1 MNPSD
6 SERIEPGPLPTSAV
20 FASCEYDFQSGRFT
34 WTDRAEVLFGTVPR
48 TVDAFLEHVQADE
61 RERVWNTLWRALSD
75 RGIHDFEYPCIHLDG
90 ALRWHAWYGRPLVDV
105 AGRARGLAAL
115 ILDVTTRRMTER
127 AQLEELA
134 EAQAAREQAEGALRG
149 NLAVAA
155 VAHDLKTP
163 LTAILGWARSLQ
175 ARRSDPDTVE
185 RAITAILRNARA
197 QARLVDDLLDA
208 ERMARGK
215 LVLKREW
222 VNPGA
227 VLRDAVETVQP
238 EAEDREVYLD
248 VEAIPELPALYG
260 DPGRLTQ
267 VMWNLLSNALKYSP
281 PGSTVLVRM
290 RRADGGVT
298 LEVTDAGPGISP
310 EALSHVFEPFWKGEE
325 NDQRGTG
332 LGLGLSI
339 ARRLTAL
346 HGGMLTVESPAGQG
360 ATFRLSIPAPAQEG
374 APAAAAL
381 VAPVLPLAGV
391 RVLLV
396 PEERTA
402 GQLMAT
408 ALARAGADVDLCDPG
423 QAVSH
428 ARAARPDVLVS
439 GQMGFGD
446 PTRGLLGQVR
456 RESGIALRAVA
467 LVDGSR
473 PGRARPRPPRGL
485 RCRADAARRLGGP
498 GRRRAARA
506 GPSAAL
512 ILCGA
517 SETPRGVRPFAA
529 GRSRRRPPNRLAHA
543 PPRRRGPRRVRRPF
557 ARSGARLLGV
567 RLRRPA
573 GPRR

>member
-1 MNPSD
+1 VNPSD
-6 SERIEPGPLPTSAV
+6 SERIETGPLPTAAAV
-20 FASCEYDFQSGRFT
+20 FASCEYDFQTGRIS
-34 WTDRAEVLFGTVPR
+34 WTDRAESLFGTVPR
-48 TVDAFLEHVQADE
+48 TVDAFLEHVQSDE

-90 ALRWHAWYGRPLVDV
+90 ALRWHAWYGRPLVDA

-115 ILDVTTRRMTER
+115 VLDITTRRMTER

-175 ARRSDPDTVE
+175 ARRSDPDTME

-222 VNPGA
+222 VNPSA

-238 EAEDREVYLD
+238 ESEDREVYLD
-248 VEAIPELPALYG
+248 VEMAPDLPALYG

-267 VMWNLLSNALKYSP
+267 VMWNLLSNALKHSP
-281 PGSTVLVRM
+281 PGATVLVRM
-290 RRADGGVT
+290 RRADGALV
-298 LEVTDAGPGISP
+298 LEVSDAGPGIAP
-310 EALSHVFEPFWKGEE
+310 EALPHVFEPFWKGAGEE
-325 NDQRGTG
+325 RRGSG

-346 HGGMLTVESPAGQG
+346 HGGSLAVESGSGRG
-360 ATFRLSIPAPAQEG
+360 ATFRLSMPAPAQEG
-374 APAAAAL
+374 TPAVAAMAAPGQ
-381 VAPVLPLAGV
+381 LPLAGV

-408 ALARAGADVDLCDPG
+408 ALARAGAEVDLSDPG
-423 QAVSH
+423 QALAH

-439 GQMGFGD
+439 GQMAFGD
-446 PTRGLLGQVR
+446 PTRGLLAQVR
-456 RESGIALRAVA
+456 NVAGIALRAVA
-467 LVDGSR
+467 LVDGAR
-473 PGRARPRPPRGL
+473 PAERTRARREGYDAELTRPVDSVDLIGAVL
-485 RCRADAARRLGGP
+485 RVLGRHRR
-498 GRRRAARA
+498 
-506 GPSAAL
+506 
-512 ILCGA
+512 
-517 SETPRGVRPFAA
+517 
-529 GRSRRRPPNRLAHA
+529 
-543 PPRRRGPRRVRRPF
+543 
-557 ARSGARLLGV
+557 
-567 RLRRPA
+567 
-573 GPRR
+573 

>member
-6 SERIEPGPLPTSAV
+6 SERIETGPLPTAAV
-20 FASCEYDFQSGRFT
+20 FASCEYDFQTGRIS
-34 WTDRAEVLFGTVPR
+34 WTDRAESLFGTVPR

-75 RGIHDFEYPCIHLDG
+75 RGTHDFEYPCIHLDG
-90 ALRWHAWYGRPLVDV
+90 ALRWHAWYGRPMVDP

-115 ILDVTTRRMTER
+115 VLDVTTRRMTER
-127 AQLEELA
+127 AHLEELA
-134 EAQAAREQAEGALRG
+134 EAQSAREQAEGALRG

-222 VNPGA
+222 VDPGA

-238 EAEDREVYLD
+238 ESEDREVFLD
-248 VEAIPELPALYG
+248 VEVAADLPVLYG
-260 DPGRLTQ
+260 DPGRLAQ
-267 VMWNLLSNALKYSP
+267 VMWNLLSNAIKYSP
-281 PGSTVLVRM
+281 PGTTVLVRL
-290 RRADGGVT
+290 RRDDGGVV
-298 LEVTDAGPGISP
+298 LEVSDAGPGIPS
-310 EALSHVFEPFWKGEE
+310 EALPHVFEPFWKGGVDE
-325 NDQRGTG
+325 QRGSG

-346 HGGMLTVESPAGQG
+346 HGGSLGVESGTGGG
-360 ATFRLSIPAPAQEG
+360 ATFRLSVPTPAQEG
-374 APAAAAL
+374 IPAVAAVAAPAQ
-381 VAPVLPLAGV
+381 LPLAGV

-396 PEERTA
+396 PEERAA

-408 ALARAGADVDLCDPG
+408 ALARAGAEVDLSDPG
-423 QAVSH
+423 QALSH

-439 GQMGFGD
+439 GQMAFGD
-446 PTRGLLGQVR
+446 PTRGLLAQVR
-456 RESGIALRAVA
+456 GVSGMALRAVA

-473 PGRARPRPPRGL
+473 PAERAR
-485 RCRADAARRLGGP
+485 ARREGYDAELTRPVDSVDLVGAVLRVLGRH
-498 GRRRAARA
+498 RR
-506 GPSAAL
+506 
-512 ILCGA
+512 
-517 SETPRGVRPFAA
+517 
-529 GRSRRRPPNRLAHA
+529 
-543 PPRRRGPRRVRRPF
+543 
-557 ARSGARLLGV
+557 
-567 RLRRPA
+567 
-573 GPRR
+573 

>member
-6 SERIEPGPLPTSAV
+6 SERIETGPLPTAAV
-20 FASCEYDFQSGRFT
+20 FASCEYDFQSGRFV
-34 WTDRAEVLFGTVPR
+34 WTDRAEALCGTVPR
-48 TVDAFLEHVQADE
+48 TVDAFREHVQADE

-75 RGIHDFEYPCIHLDG
+75 RGTHDFEYPCIHLDG
-90 ALRWHAWYGRPLVDV
+90 ALRWHAWYGRPLVDA
-105 AGRARGLAAL
+105 AGRARGLAAMV
-115 ILDVTTRRMTER
+115 LDVTTRRMTER

-134 EAQAAREQAEGALRG
+134 EAQAARDQAEGALRG

-227 VLRDAVETVQP
+227 VLRDAVETVSP
-238 EAEDREVYLD
+238 DAEDREVYLD
-248 VEAIPELPALYG
+248 VEAIPDLPALYG

-290 RRADGGVT
+290 RRADGGVA
-298 LEVTDAGPGISP
+298 LEVVDAGPGISP
-310 EALSHVFEPFWKGEE
+310 EALPHVFEPFWKGEE
-325 NDQRGTG
+325 NEQRGTG

-346 HGGMLTVESPAGQG
+346 HGGTLSVESPAGQG
-360 ATFRLSIPAPAQEG
+360 ATFRLSVPAPAQEG
-374 APAAAAL
+374 APVASMAAPAQ
-381 VAPVLPLAGV
+381 LPLAGV

-423 QAVSH
+423 QAVAH

-456 RESGIALRAVA
+456 RESGISLRAVA

-473 PGRARPRPPRGL
+473 PAERAR
-485 RCRADAARRLGGP
+485 ARREGYDAELTRP
-498 GRRRAARA
+498 VD
-506 GPSAAL
+506 SVDL
-512 ILCGA
+512 VGA
-517 SETPRGVRPFAA
+517 VLRVL
-529 GRSRRRPPNRLAHA
+529 NRQQ
-543 PPRRRGPRRVRRPF
+543 R
-557 ARSGARLLGV
+557 
-567 RLRRPA
+567 
-573 GPRR
+573 

>member
-6 SERIEPGPLPTSAV
+6 SERIDTGPLPTAAV
-20 FASCEYDFQSGRFT
+20 FASCEYDFQTGRFS
-34 WTDRAEVLFGTVPR
+34 WSDRAEGLFGTVPR
-48 TVDAFLEHVQADE
+48 TVDAFLEHVQAEE

-75 RGIHDFEYPCIHLDG
+75 RGTHDFEYPCIHLDG
-90 ALRWHAWYGRPLVDV
+90 ALRWHAWYGRPLVDE

-115 ILDVTTRRMTER
+115 ILDVTTRKMTER

-134 EAQAAREQAEGALRG
+134 EAQAARDQAEGALRG

-175 ARRSDPDTVE
+175 ARRADPDTLE
-185 RAITAILRNARA
+185 RALSAIIRNARA

-238 EAEDREVYLD
+238 EADDREVYLD
-248 VEAIPELPALYG
+248 VEMATDLPVLYG

-267 VMWNLLSNALKYSP
+267 VIWNLLSNALKYSP
-281 PGSTVLVRM
+281 SGATVLVRM
-290 RRADGGVT
+290 YRTNGGVA
-298 LEVTDAGPGISP
+298 LDVADAGPGISQQ
-310 EALSHVFEPFWKGEE
+310 ALPHVFEPFWKGGGGEE
-325 NDQRGTG
+325 HRGSG

-339 ARRLTAL
+339 ARRLTSL
-346 HGGMLTVESPAGQG
+346 HGGTLGVESSTGQG
-360 ATFRLSIPAPAQEG
+360 ATFRLHIPAPAQEG
-374 APAAAAL
+374 APAMTA
-381 VAPVLPLAGV
+381 VPAPAQLPLAGV

-408 ALARAGADVDLCDPG
+408 ALARAGADVDVCDPG
-423 QAVSH
+423 QAL
-428 ARAARPDVLVS
+428 ARAREARPDVLVS

-446 PTRGLLGQVR
+446 PTRGLLAQVR
-456 RESGIALRAVA
+456 GVAGIALRAVA

-473 PGRARPRPPRGL
+473 PAERAR
-485 RCRADAARRLGGP
+485 ARREGYDAELTRPVDSVDLVGAVLRVI
-498 GRRRAARA
+498 GRHQR
-506 GPSAAL
+506 
-512 ILCGA
+512 
-517 SETPRGVRPFAA
+517 
-529 GRSRRRPPNRLAHA
+529 
-543 PPRRRGPRRVRRPF
+543 
-557 ARSGARLLGV
+557 
-567 RLRRPA
+567 
-573 GPRR
+573 

>member
-1 MNPSD
+1 VNPSD
-6 SERIEPGPLPTSAV
+6 SERIETGPLPTAAV
-20 FASCEYDFQSGRFT
+20 FASCEYDFQTGRFS
-34 WTDRAEVLFGTVPR
+34 WTDRAEALFGTVPR

-90 ALRWHAWYGRPLVDV
+90 ALRWHAWYGRPLVDS
-105 AGRARGLAAL
+105 AGRARGLAAM

-127 AQLEELA
+127 AQLEELTD
-134 EAQAAREQAEGALRG
+134 AQAARDQAEGALRG

-185 RAITAILRNARA
+185 RALTAILRNARA

-215 LVLKREW
+215 LVLRREW
-222 VNPGA
+222 VNPGV

-238 EAEDREVYLD
+238 EAEDREVFLD
-248 VEAIPELPALYG
+248 LEVATDLPVLYG

-281 PGSTVLVRM
+281 PGSTVGVRL
-290 RRADGGVT
+290 RRADGGVA
-298 LEVTDAGPGISP
+298 LEVSDAGPGIP
-310 EALSHVFEPFWKGEE
+310 ADALPHVFEPFWKGGGGG
-325 NDQRGTG
+325 DQSGSG

-346 HGGMLTVESPAGQG
+346 HGGALTAESSTGNG
-360 ATFRLSIPAPAQEG
+360 ATFRLFMPTPAQEG
-374 APAAAAL
+374 APA
-381 VAPVLPLAGV
+381 VATIGAPAQLPLTGV

-396 PEERTA
+396 PEERLA

-408 ALARAGADVDLCDPG
+408 ALARVGADVDVCDAA
-423 QAVSH
+423 QAVTH

-446 PTRGLLGQVR
+446 PTRGLLAQVR
-456 RESGIALRAVA
+456 RDAGLGLRAVA
-467 LVDGSR
+467 LVNAAR
-473 PGRARPRPPRGL
+473 PAERAR
-485 RCRADAARRLGGP
+485 ARREGYDAELTRPVDSVDLIGAVLRVLG
-498 GRRRAARA
+498 RQQR
-506 GPSAAL
+506 
-512 ILCGA
+512 
-517 SETPRGVRPFAA
+517 
-529 GRSRRRPPNRLAHA
+529 
-543 PPRRRGPRRVRRPF
+543 
-557 ARSGARLLGV
+557 
-567 RLRRPA
+567 
-573 GPRR
+573 

>member
-6 SERIEPGPLPTSAV
+6 SERVETGPLPTAAV
-20 FASCEYDFQSGRFT
+20 FASCEYDFQSGRFH
-34 WTDRAEVLFGTVPR
+34 WTDRAESLFGTVPR
-48 TVDAFLEHVQADE
+48 TVDAFLEHVQSDE

-75 RGIHDFEYPCIHLDG
+75 RGTHDFEYPCIHLDG
-90 ALRWHAWYGRPLVDV
+90 ALRWHAWYGRPLVDE
-105 AGRARGLAAL
+105 AGRARGLAATV
-115 ILDVTTRRMTER
+115 LDVTTRRVTER
-127 AQLEELA
+127 AHLEELA

-163 LTAILGWARSLQ
+163 LSAILGWAKSLQ
-175 ARRSDPDTVE
+175 TRRSDPDTVE

-248 VEAIPELPALYG
+248 VEMAQDLPSLYG

-267 VMWNLLSNALKYSP
+267 VVWNLLSNSLKYSP
-281 PGSTVLVRM
+281 PGATVLVRL
-290 RRADGGVT
+290 RRAEGGVT
-298 LEVTDAGPGISP
+298 LEVIDAGPGIP
-310 EALSHVFEPFWKGEE
+310 QEALPHVFEPFWKGGGGE
-325 NDQRGTG
+325 QRGSG

-339 ARRLTAL
+339 ARRLTSL
-346 HGGMLTVESPAGQG
+346 HGGVLSVDSNLGQG
-360 ATFRLSIPAPAQEG
+360 ATFRLFVPAPPQEG
-374 APAAAAL
+374 APAAAIP
-381 VAPVLPLAGV
+381 APAQLPLAGV

-408 ALARAGADVDLCDPG
+408 ALARAGADVDLADAA
-423 QAVSH
+423 QAT
-428 ARAARPDVLVS
+428 ARARTVRPDVLVS
-439 GQMGFGD
+439 GQMAFGD
-446 PTRGLLGQVR
+446 PTRGLLAQVR
-456 RESGIALRAVA
+456 GISGVALRAVA

-473 PGRARPRPPRGL
+473 PAERAR
-485 RCRADAARRLGGP
+485 ARREGYDAELTRPVDSVDLVGAVLRVLG
-498 GRRRAARA
+498 RQ
-506 GPSAAL
+506 
-512 ILCGA
+512 
-517 SETPRGVRPFAA
+517 
-529 GRSRRRPPNRLAHA
+529 
-543 PPRRRGPRRVRRPF
+543 
-557 ARSGARLLGV
+557 
-567 RLRRPA
+567 LR
-573 GPRR
+573 

>member
-6 SERIEPGPLPTSAV
+6 SERIETGPMPTAAV
-20 FASCEYDFQSGRFT
+20 FASCEYDFQTGRFS
-34 WTDRAEVLFGTVPR
+34 WTDRAEALFGTVPR

-75 RGIHDFEYPCIHLDG
+75 RGTHDFEYPCIHLDG
-90 ALRWHAWYGRPLVDV
+90 ALRWHAWYGRPLVDA

-115 ILDVTTRRMTER
+115 VLDVTTRRMTER
-127 AQLEELA
+127 AQLEELT

-175 ARRSDPDTVE
+175 ARRADPDTVE

-238 EAEDREVYLD
+238 EAEDREVSLD
-248 VEAIPELPALYG
+248 VEAPPDPPTLYG

-281 PGSTVLVRM
+281 PGSAVVVRL
-290 RRADGGVT
+290 RSGEGGVT
-298 LEVTDAGPGISP
+298 LEVTDAGPGISTD
-310 EALSHVFEPFWKGEE
+310 ALPHVFEPFWKGSGNE
-325 NDQRGTG
+325 QRGSG

-339 ARRLTAL
+339 ARRLAAL
-346 HGGMLTVESPAGQG
+346 HGGTLSVESGSGQG

-374 APAAAAL
+374 APA
-381 VAPVLPLAGV
+381 VAGAPAPAQLPLAGV

-396 PEERTA
+396 PAERTS

-408 ALARAGADVDLCDPG
+408 ALARAGSDVDLCEPG
-423 QAVSH
+423 QAIAH
-428 ARAARPDVLVS
+428 ARAVRPDVLVS

-446 PTRGLLGQVR
+446 PTRGLLAQVR
-456 RESGIALRAVA
+456 REAGLALRAVA
-467 LVDGSR
+467 LVDGAR
-473 PGRARPRPPRGL
+473 PAERAR
-485 RCRADAARRLGGP
+485 ARREGYDAELTRPVDSVDLVGAVLRVLG
-498 GRRRAARA
+498 RHQR
-506 GPSAAL
+506 
-512 ILCGA
+512 
-517 SETPRGVRPFAA
+517 
-529 GRSRRRPPNRLAHA
+529 
-543 PPRRRGPRRVRRPF
+543 
-557 ARSGARLLGV
+557 
-567 RLRRPA
+567 
-573 GPRR
+573 

>member
-1 MNPSD
+1 VNPSD
-6 SERIEPGPLPTSAV
+6 SERIETGPLPTAAV

-34 WTDRAEVLFGTVPR
+34 WTDRAESLFGTVPR

-115 ILDVTTRRMTER
+115 VLDVTTRRMTER

-134 EAQAAREQAEGALRG
+134 EAQAARDQAEGALRG

-227 VLRDAVETVQP
+227 VLRDAVETVSP
-238 EAEDREVYLD
+238 DAEDREVYLD
-248 VEAIPELPALYG
+248 VEAIPDLPALYG

-267 VMWNLLSNALKYSP
+267 VMWNMLSNALKYSP

-290 RRADGGVT
+290 RRADGGVA
-298 LEVTDAGPGISP
+298 LEVVDAGPGISP
-310 EALSHVFEPFWKGEE
+310 EALPHVFEPFWKGEE
-325 NDQRGTG
+325 NEQRGTG

-346 HGGMLTVESPAGQG
+346 HGGTLSVESPAGQG
-360 ATFRLSIPAPAQEG
+360 ATFRLSVPAPAQEG
-374 APAAAAL
+374 APAVASMAAPAQ
-381 VAPVLPLAGV
+381 LPLAGV

-408 ALARAGADVDLCDPG
+408 ALARAGADVDLCEPG
-423 QAVSH
+423 QAVAH

-456 RESGIALRAVA
+456 RESGISLRAVA

-473 PGRARPRPPRGL
+473 PAERAR
-485 RCRADAARRLGGP
+485 ARREGYDAELTRP
-498 GRRRAARA
+498 VD
-506 GPSAAL
+506 SVDL
-512 ILCGA
+512 VGA
-517 SETPRGVRPFAA
+517 VLRVL
-529 GRSRRRPPNRLAHA
+529 SRQQR
-543 PPRRRGPRRVRRPF
+543 
-557 ARSGARLLGV
+557 
-567 RLRRPA
+567 
-573 GPRR
+573 

>member
-6 SERIEPGPLPTSAV
+6 SERIETGPLPTAAV

-34 WTDRAEVLFGTVPR
+34 WTDRAEALFGTVPR

-75 RGIHDFEYPCIHLDG
+75 RGTHDFEYPCIHLDG
-90 ALRWHAWYGRPLVDV
+90 ALRWHAWYGRPLVDS
-105 AGRARGLAAL
+105 AGRARGLVAL
-115 ILDVTTRRMTER
+115 ILDITTRRMTER

-134 EAQAAREQAEGALRG
+134 EAQAGRDQAEGALRG

-222 VNPGA
+222 LNPGA

-248 VEAIPELPALYG
+248 VEATPDLPALYG

-281 PGSTVLVRM
+281 PGSTVQVRM
-290 RRADGGVT
+290 RRVDGGVS
-298 LEVTDAGPGISP
+298 LDVTDAGPGISN
-310 EALSHVFEPFWKGEE
+310 EALPHVFEPFWKGEE
-325 NDQRGTG
+325 NEQRGSG

-339 ARRLTAL
+339 ARRLSAL
-346 HGGMLTVESPAGQG
+346 HGGTLLVESPAGQG
-360 ATFRLSIPAPAQEG
+360 ATFRLSVPAPAQEG
-374 APAAAAL
+374 APVVAAVAAP
-381 VAPVLPLAGV
+381 AQLPLAGV

-423 QAVSH
+423 QAVAH
-428 ARAARPDVLVS
+428 ARVARPDVLVS

-446 PTRGLLGQVR
+446 PTRGLLAQVR

-473 PGRARPRPPRGL
+473 PAERAR
-485 RCRADAARRLGGP
+485 ARREGYDTEL
-498 GRRRAARA
+498 
-506 GPSAAL
+506 
-512 ILCGA
+512 
-517 SETPRGVRPFAA
+517 TRPVDSVDLV
-529 GRSRRRPPNRLAHA
+529 GSVLRVLNRHQ
-543 PPRRRGPRRVRRPF
+543 R
-557 ARSGARLLGV
+557 
-567 RLRRPA
+567 
-573 GPRR
+573 

>member
-1 MNPSD
+1 VNPSD
-6 SERIEPGPLPTSAV
+6 SERIETGPLPTSAV

-34 WTDRAEVLFGTVPR
+34 WTDRAESLFGTVPR

-115 ILDVTTRRMTER
+115 VLDVTTRRMTER

-155 VAHDLKTP
+155 IAHDLKTP

-175 ARRSDPDTVE
+175 TRRSDPDTME

-248 VEAIPELPALYG
+248 VEAIAGLPALYG

-290 RRADGGVT
+290 RREDGGVT
-298 LEVTDAGPGISP
+298 LEVSDAGPGISS
-310 EALSHVFEPFWKGEE
+310 EALPHVFEPFWKGEE
-325 NDQRGTG
+325 NEQRGSG

-346 HGGMLTVESPAGQG
+346 HGGMLTVESPVGQG

-374 APAAAAL
+374 APAVATV
-381 VAPVLPLAGV
+381 VAPVQLPLAGV

-408 ALARAGADVDLCDPG
+408 ALARAGADVDLSEPG

-428 ARAARPDVLVS
+428 ARAVRPDVLVS

-473 PGRARPRPPRGL
+473 PAERAR
-485 RCRADAARRLGGP
+485 ARREGYDAELTRPVDSVDLVGAVLRVLG
-498 GRRRAARA
+498 RHDR
-506 GPSAAL
+506 
-512 ILCGA
+512 
-517 SETPRGVRPFAA
+517 
-529 GRSRRRPPNRLAHA
+529 
-543 PPRRRGPRRVRRPF
+543 
-557 ARSGARLLGV
+557 
-567 RLRRPA
+567 
-573 GPRR
+573 

>member
-6 SERIEPGPLPTSAV
+6 SERIETGPLPTAAV
-20 FASCEYDFQSGRFT
+20 FASCEYDFQSGRFG
-34 WTDRAEVLFGTVPR
+34 WSDRAESLFGTVPR
-48 TVDAFLEHVQADE
+48 TVDAFLEHVQAEE

-90 ALRWHAWYGRPLVDV
+90 ALRWHAWYGRPMVDS

-115 ILDVTTRRMTER
+115 VLDITTRRMTER
-127 AQLEELA
+127 AHLEELA
-134 EAQAAREQAEGALRG
+134 EAQAARDQAEGALRG

-215 LVLKREW
+215 LVLRREW
-222 VNPGA
+222 VNAGA
-227 VLRDAVETVQP
+227 VLRDAVETIQP
-238 EAEDREVYLD
+238 EAEDREIHLD
-248 VEAIPELPALYG
+248 VEAATDLPTLYG

-267 VMWNLLSNALKYSP
+267 VMWNLLSNALKYSE
-281 PGSTVLVRM
+281 PGSPVVVRM
-290 RRADGGVT
+290 RRAEGGVV
-298 LEVTDAGPGISP
+298 LDVTDSGPGISA
-310 EALSHVFEPFWKGEE
+310 EALPHIFEPFWKGERNE
-325 NDQRGTG
+325 ERGSG

-339 ARRLTAL
+339 ARRLAAL
-346 HGGMLTVESPAGQG
+346 HGGSLGVESRSGLG
-360 ATFRLSIPAPAQEG
+360 TTFRLSIPTPAQEG
-374 APAAAAL
+374 APVAAGVPASAQ
-381 VAPVLPLAGV
+381 LPLAGT

-408 ALARAGADVDLCDPG
+408 ALARAGADVDVSEPG

-446 PTRGLLGQVR
+446 PTRGLLAQVR
-456 RESGIALRAVA
+456 REAGMALRAVA
-467 LVDGSR
+467 LVDASR
-473 PGRARPRPPRGL
+473 PAERAR
-485 RCRADAARRLGGP
+485 ARREGYDAELTRPVDSVDLVGAVLRVLG
-498 GRRRAARA
+498 RQQR
-506 GPSAAL
+506 
-512 ILCGA
+512 
-517 SETPRGVRPFAA
+517 
-529 GRSRRRPPNRLAHA
+529 
-543 PPRRRGPRRVRRPF
+543 
-557 ARSGARLLGV
+557 
-567 RLRRPA
+567 
-573 GPRR
+573 